1 MFTPKLVRIIVSI
14 INPELGIELA
24 PIDANVAVI
33 DKLQICGIV
42 RTVPSICEIAIA
54 ATPSINAVPSMFTMQ
69 CVNF

>member
-42 RTVPSICEIAIA
+42 RTAPGV
-54 ATPSINAVPSMFTMQ
+54 
-69 CVNF
+69 